1 MRKWMRKWTI
11 VLLIF
16 IIINGFSIAEIN
28 ATPDPPEEYNQM
40 EQSGTGTIEPF
51 RRGGFRS
58 PRRTYNPGTRN
69 PNRTNQGRQ
78 DNNVNNP
85 SQPRT
90 TPARGTGF
98 GGFGGLFGGL
108 ALGTIIGSLF
118 NPFAGFSLGAPVLSL
133 LSWALWIIVIVAVVR
148 MFRNRKKKQY

>member
-1 MRKWMRKWTI
+1 MRKWMI

-16 IIINGFSIAEIN
+16 IIMNGFSVAEVN
-28 ATPDPPEEYNQM
+28 ATPDPPEESNQM
-40 EQSGTGTIEPF
+40 EQSGTFEPF
-51 RRGGFRS
+51 RRGSFRS
-58 PRRTYNPGTRN
+58 PRRSYNPGIRN

-90 TPARGTGF
+90 TPTRGTGF
-98 GGFGGLFGGL
+98 GGLGGLFGGL

-133 LSWALWIIVIVAVVR
+133 LSFALWIIVIVAVVR
-148 MFRNRKKKQY
+148 MFRNRRKKEY

>member
-1 MRKWMRKWTI
+1 MRKWLIM
-11 VLLIF
+11 LLI
-16 IIINGFSIAEIN
+16 ILLINGICIAEIN
-28 ATPDPPEEYNQM
+28 ATPDPPEESNQM
-40 EQSGTGTIEPF
+40 EQNSTIEPF

-58 PRRTYNPGTRN
+58 PRGTYNPGIRN
-69 PNRTNQGRQ
+69 PNRTNPSRQ

-90 TPARGTGF
+90 TPATRTGF

-118 NPFAGFSLGAPVLSL
+118 NPFAGFSLGAPILSL
-133 LSWALWIIVIVAVVR
+133 LSLALWIVVIIAVVR
-148 MFRNRKKKQY
+148 LFRRKKEY

>member
-1 MRKWMRKWTI
+1 MKKWML
-11 VLLIF
+11 VLLIC
-16 IIINGFSIAEIN
+16 ILMNGFSIAEIS
-28 ATPDPPEEYNQM
+28 ATPDPPEESNRM
-40 EQSGTGTIEPF
+40 EQRSNIEPF

-58 PRRTYNPGTRN
+58 PRRSYNPGIRN

-90 TPARGTGF
+90 TPARGGF
-98 GGFGGLFGGL
+98 GGLGGLFGGL

-133 LSWALWIIVIVAVVR
+133 LSFALWIIVIVAVVR
-148 MFRNRKKKQY
+148 MFRNRRKKEY